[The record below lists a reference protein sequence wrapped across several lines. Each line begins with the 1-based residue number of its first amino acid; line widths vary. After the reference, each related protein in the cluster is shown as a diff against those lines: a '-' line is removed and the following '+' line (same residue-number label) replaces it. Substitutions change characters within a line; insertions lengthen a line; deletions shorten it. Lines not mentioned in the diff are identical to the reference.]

1 MLLYNDWRSIRYFAA
16 EEARIYAASLK
27 RKRVCT
33 MKYIQRYTLVRVDG
47 SAYIR
52 NISEVKARMQTR
64 VCWSK
69 GYEISDLFCCVSAI
83 WSMLLSFC
91 WRCMFVLKSLERVQ
105 SRNMMKCGLQVV
117 FYWSCGSSVKI
128 DETRSKVLLRVVAF
142 SQGVV
147 APFQERLVN
156 EIRGS

>member
-1 MLLYNDWRSIRYFAA
+1 MLLCNNWRSIRYFDA
-16 EEARIYAASLK
+16 EEARIYAASAK
-27 RKRVCT
+27 RKRVCAI
-33 MKYIQRYTLVRVDG
+33 KYTLRYTLVCVDG

-52 NISEVKARMQTR
+52 DISEVKARMQTR

-83 WSMLLSFC
+83 WSVLISIYWWCL
-91 WRCMFVLKSLERVQ
+91 FVLKS
-105 SRNMMKCGLQVV
+105 MKGSSVKIWWNVACKCCSIEGV
-117 FYWSCGSSVKI
+117 GSSVKI
-128 DETRSKVLLRVVAF
+128 DETWSKVVLRVVAF

-156 EIRGS
+156 ERR